1 MSTSSTCTFI
11 GDRGHQ
17 LSARLER
24 PDGPIRGSA
33 LFAHCFT
40 CSKDLRVE
48 RQLTQALAEQGYVV
62 LSFDFAGLGRSGGD
76 FADSSFTAD
85 VADVRAAAGYL
96 TEAVAAPALL
106 VGHSLGGAAVI
117 SAAPDLSSV
126 RAVATIGAPADTA
139 HVLGLLDGD
148 LDAVR
153 RDGSAP
159 VTIGGRTFTVGRSF
173 LDDLERGNPRERIAE
188 FAGATMILHAPL
200 DALVGIENAEL
211 LYRAA
216 RHPKSFVSLDDAD
229 HLLTREADSHYAA
242 TVIAAWAQRYL
253 PAAPAGILGTGI
265 LGAGMSGVGMSG
277 VGISGVGISDAA
289 EEGYDAAGAIAHNA
303 GGFATR
309 LQSRGFVL
317 SADESAEAG
326 GSETG
331 PTPYDYLAMALASC
345 TAITMRM
352 YADRKGWPI
361 GGLDAQVEHDR
372 VHASDCREC
381 EHSNGRIDRLH
392 RTLEMPENLSAD
404 QRDALLRIAD
414 RCPVHLTLEGQ
425 IEVRTTLRS
434 AGSN

>member
-1 MSTSSTCTFI
+1 MSTSNTCTFT

-48 RQLTQALAEQGYVV
+48 RQLTQALAEQGYAV

-76 FADSSFTAD
+76 FADSSFSAD
-85 VADVRAAAGYL
+85 VADLRAAARYL
-96 TEAVAAPALL
+96 SETVAAPALL

-117 SAAPDLSSV
+117 SAAPDLPSV

-153 RDGSAP
+153 RVGSAP

-173 LDDLERGNPRERIAE
+173 LDDLEQGNPRDRIAE
-188 FAGATMILHAPL
+188 FDGATMILHAPL

-229 HLLTREADSHYAA
+229 HLLTKEADAHYTA
-242 TVIAAWAQRYL
+242 TVIAAWAERYL
-253 PAAPAGILGTGI
+253 PVTPEGIPGAEILGGGVS
-265 LGAGMSGVGMSG
+265 GAGG
-277 VGISGVGISDAA
+277 
-289 EEGYDAAGAIAHNA
+289 EGYNVAGATARNG
-303 GGFATR
+303 GGFVTR
-309 LQSRGFVL
+309 LESRGFVL
-317 SADESAEAG
+317 AADEPSESG
-326 GSETG
+326 GTETG

-345 TAITMRM
+345 TAMTMRV
-352 YADRKGWPI
+352 YADRKGWQI
-361 GGLDAQVEHDR
+361 GELDAHVQHDR
-372 VHASDCREC
+372 IHASDCREC

-392 RTLEMPENLSAD
+392 RTLELPEDLSDD
-404 QRDALLRIAD
+404 QRDALVRIAD

-425 IEVRTTLRS
+425 IEVHTTLRS
-434 AGSN
+434 PGSI